1 MLLLLTSIISCP
13 APRKIHNFQV
23 QNNLAFASHGIEK
36 EWEEGSMHMLPGN
49 EKAKNKLI
57 D

>member
-1 MLLLLTSIISCP
+1 M
-13 APRKIHNFQV
+13 
-23 QNNLAFASHGIEK
+23 QNNLAFASHEIEK
-36 EWEEGSMHMLPGN
+36 EWEEGSVHMLLGN

>member
-1 MLLLLTSIISCP
+1 MCCTCSLHGNLL
-13 APRKIHNFQV
+13 
-23 QNNLAFASHGIEK
+23 FASHEIEK
-36 EWEEGSMHMLPGN
+36 EWEEGSMHILLGN